1 MDVIVISCL
10 RGFLYEIGQESIII
24 DLNGLG
30 LEVILHQRAL
40 AALPP
45 MGESIFLHTHLQVLD
60 NDFKLYGF
68 LEKEELKLFKTLLG
82 VSGMGAKGAMNV
94 LAAMDPLGFYQAIAS
109 ADEKSLI
116 KIPGIGKK
124 SAGRLIFELQQ
135 KIPEFSL
142 NPAGVQGGA
151 MVDEVLQALESL
163 GYSRSEVYSLIIDLK
178 QCGELSDRVE
188 ENLKKVLK
196 YKARQMK

>member
-1 MDVIVISCL
+1 MISCL

-40 AALPP
+40 ADLPP
-45 MGESIFLHTHLQVLD
+45 AGESLFLHTHLQVLE

-82 VSGMGAKGAMNV
+82 VSGMGAKGAMNI
-94 LAAMDPLGFYQAIAS
+94 LAALDPLGFYQAIAS
-109 ADEKSLI
+109 ADEKTLI

-135 KIPEFSL
+135 KLPEFSL
-142 NPAGVQGGA
+142 DPVGVQGGA
-151 MVDEVLQALESL
+151 MVEEVLQALESL
-163 GYSRSEVYSLIIDLK
+163 GYGRSEVYPLIIDLK
-178 QCGELSDRVE
+178 QKGQLSERVE

-196 YKARQMK
+196 YKDRQMK

>member
-1 MDVIVISCL
+1 MISCL
-10 RGFLYEIGQESIII
+10 RGILFEIGRESIII
-24 DLNGLG
+24 DLNGWG
-30 LEVILHQRAL
+30 LEVFLHKRAL
-40 AALPP
+40 AVLPRV
-45 MGESIFLHTHLQVLD
+45 GESLFLHTHLQVLD

-82 VSGMGAKGAMNV
+82 VSGMGAKGAINI
-94 LAAMDPLGFYQAIAS
+94 LAAMAPLDFFQAIAS
-109 ADEKSLI
+109 ADEKALT

-135 KIPEFSL
+135 KLPELSL
-142 NPAGVQGGA
+142 TPTGVHPGT

-163 GYSRSEVYSLIIDLK
+163 GYGRSEVYPVIMELQQK
-178 QCGELSDRVE
+178 GEISERVE